1 MLNAESGSGR
11 MSDLNLKLD
20 DGQTGEVPVD
30 VFLSLLVSSDWLISR
45 FERFR
50 VADLQPEGIR

>member
-1 MLNAESGSGR
+1 